1 MMPEESKYVIWTL
14 NHDGWIKESHL
25 NYDDFYEVFM
35 TALNFANLHERDR
48 RYNQKVGIKYRN
60 EWLLV
65 IDPQGANKLLRDLGR
80 LAE

>member
-1 MMPEESKYVIWTL
+1 
-14 NHDGWIKESHL
+14 
-25 NYDDFYEVFM
+25 M

-65 IDPQGANKLLRDLGR
+65 IDPQGANKLFRDLGR

>member
-1 MMPEESKYVIWTL
+1 
-14 NHDGWIKESHL
+14 
-25 NYDDFYEVFM
+25 M